1 MSEAHQYN
9 DPKRG
14 LMMLKKLAAIA
25 ALVMAMA
32 IHTPAMAQLGGSNF
46 AGRKPVIINNASE
59 HLTLSDFKFE
69 NTYRDR
75 STRFVRE
82 LKWANTGSK
91 TIIAFEVVMLFY
103 DPFNRPISGSGGRWL
118 VPGHN
123 SANWSPLLPGQT
135 DGDGLIG
142 LGDEDAF
149 FGIAYVRAIR
159 FDDGT
164 VWTSNQADVE
174 RSIRAELPQLREIGE
189 LEPTPQP
196 TADR

>member
-1 MSEAHQYN
+1 
-9 DPKRG
+9 
-14 LMMLKKLAAIA
+14 MLKKLAAIA
-25 ALVMAMA
+25 ALMMA
-32 IHTPAMAQLGGSNF
+32 ISLQTPAVAQSNF

-59 HLTLSDFKFE
+59 YLTLSGFTFE

-75 STRFVRE
+75 SNRFVRN
-82 LKWANTGSK
+82 LRWTNSGAKP
-91 TIIAFEVVMLFY
+91 IIAFEVVMLFY
-103 DPFNRPISGSGGRWL
+103 DPFNRQISGSGGRWL

-123 SANWSPLLPGQT
+123 SANWSALTPGES
-135 DGDGLIG
+135 DSDGLIS
-142 LGDEDAF
+142 LRDEDAF
-149 FGIAYVRAIR
+149 FGVAYVRAIR

-164 VWTSNQADVE
+164 VWTSNQTEVE

>member
-1 MSEAHQYN
+1 
-9 DPKRG
+9 
-14 LMMLKKLAAIA
+14 MMLKKLAAIA
-25 ALVMAMA
+25 ALIMAVSLQ
-32 IHTPAMAQLGGSNF
+32 TPAMAQMTGSNF

-82 LKWANTGSK
+82 LKWANSGSRP
-91 TIIAFEVVMLFY
+91 IIAFEVVMLFY
-103 DPFNRPISGSGGRWL
+103 DPFNRPIAGSGGRWL

-123 SANWSPLLPGQT
+123 SANWSALAPGQT

-149 FGIAYVRAIR
+149 LGIAYVRAIR

-164 VWTSNQADVE
+164 VWTSNQAEVE

-189 LEPTPQP
+189 LEPTPQS

>member
-1 MSEAHQYN
+1 
-9 DPKRG
+9 
-14 LMMLKKLAAIA
+14 MLKKLAAIA

-32 IHTPAMAQLGGSNF
+32 IHTPAMAQLTGSNF
-46 AGRKPVIINNASE
+46 AGRKPVIINNAADY
-59 HLTLSDFKFE
+59 LTLSDFTFE

-75 STRFVRE
+75 STRFIRD

-91 TIIAFEVVMLFY
+91 PIIAFEVVMLFY
-103 DPFNRPISGSGGRWL
+103 DPFNRPIAGAGGRWL

-123 SANWSPLLPGQT
+123 SANWSALAPGQT

-142 LGDEDAF
+142 LRDQNAF

-164 VWTSNQADVE
+164 VWTSNQAEVE

-196 TADR
+196 AADR